1 MLGYIVAL
9 ANEGGGRIVLGMEDK
24 APHAVCGSDFA
35 EGKVGELQSA
45 IYKALGIRVQTVEY
59 FENSKR
65 VLVIEIP
72 SRPVGRLLKF
82 EGVALMRVGEELLEM
97 SDARMFKILS
107 EQEPDYSAKICD
119 GLTIDDLDEKAV
131 SIMKYRYAQKNGNPL
146 FETLPDVQVLS
157 DLGLMDNG
165 KLNYAALVLV
175 GKSSAIKKFLP
186 QNNVVIE
193 YRKDPA
199 SIQYDDREEFQLP
212 LFIVIDEIWK
222 YLNQPSSNPMV
233 HINEGPYIFDIKK
246 FNEDVVREAIL
257 NAVAHRS
264 MQIQSDVVI
273 KQSPELL
280 TITNAGGF
288 PLGVDLENILTVNST
303 PRSKTLTDVLQKT
316 GLVERSGQGVDKM
329 FTRCIMEAKHLP
341 DYSGTDA
348 YQVALTLRT
357 EIRDTAFLAFIQK
370 TQEERDVNHKLNIL
384 ELLTLY
390 KVFFGISEG
399 EMLDIHI
406 AEKLFVEGL
415 LRKTKTGD
423 FILSNGYSKKKGI
436 EKGIEKGASSTHK
449 CNFRR
454 KGKERK

>member
-1 MLGYIVAL
+1 
-9 ANEGGGRIVLGMEDK
+9 MEDK
-24 APHAVCGSDFA
+24 TPHAVCGSDFA

-65 VLVIEIP
+65 VLVIEVP

-82 EGVALMRVGEELLEM
+82 EGVVLMRVGEELLEM

-131 SIMKYRYAQKNGNPL
+131 SVMKYRYAQKNGNPL

-212 LFIVIDEIWK
+212 LFIAIDEIWK

-357 EIRDTAFLAFIQK
+357 EIRDTAFLAFIQR
-370 TQEERDVNHKLNIL
+370 TQEERDLNHKLNIL

-390 KVFFGISEG
+390 KVLFGLSEG
-399 EMLDIHI
+399 ETLDIHI
-406 AEKLFVEGL
+406 VEKLFSEGL
-415 LRKTKTGD
+415 LRKTRSEG
-423 FILSNGYSKKKGI
+423 FILSNGYSKKTGI
-436 EKGIEKGASSTHK
+436 ED
-449 CNFRR
+449 RYR
-454 KGKERK
+454 KDSR

>member
-1 MLGYIVAL
+1 
-9 ANEGGGRIVLGMEDK
+9 MEDK
-24 APHAVCGSDFA
+24 TPHAVCGSDFA

-65 VLVIEIP
+65 VLVIEVP

-131 SIMKYRYAQKNGNPL
+131 SVMKYRYAQKNGNPL

-212 LFIVIDEIWK
+212 LFIAIDEIWK

-357 EIRDTAFLAFIQK
+357 EIRDTAFLAFIQR
-370 TQEERDVNHKLNIL
+370 TQFESQIEYLGIVDVI
-384 ELLTLY
+384 
-390 KVFFGISEG
+390 
-399 EMLDIHI
+399 
-406 AEKLFVEGL
+406 
-415 LRKTKTGD
+415 
-423 FILSNGYSKKKGI
+423 
-436 EKGIEKGASSTHK
+436 
-449 CNFRR
+449 
-454 KGKERK
+454 